1 MIFLVLLV
9 SIMWLWR
16 PDPRS
21 SLLALSEQVSSEEES
36 IEEEKQGIE
45 LVPSDRDLYLR
56 RGPHSFSISD

>member
-1 MIFLVLLV
+1 
-9 SIMWLWR
+9 MWLWR

-45 LVPSDRDLYLR
+45 LAPSDRDLYLR